1 MFGIAE
7 FYGINIYS
15 LIVKIQ

>member
-7 FYGINIYS
+7 GYE
-15 LIVKIQ
+15 